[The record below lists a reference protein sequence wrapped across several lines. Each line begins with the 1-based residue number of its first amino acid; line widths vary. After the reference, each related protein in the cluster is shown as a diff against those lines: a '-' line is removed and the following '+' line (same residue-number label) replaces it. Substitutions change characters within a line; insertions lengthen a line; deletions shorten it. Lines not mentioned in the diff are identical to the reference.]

1 MAPAYQ
7 NINSGQVVVSD
18 EPRPDLEALARW
30 VEVPVPDETVPPAG
44 TPMTEAELAEAA
56 AREAAPD
63 SDTNPP
69 AADEIVSDDP
79 NGQPVELIGVPVGDG
94 EIAPAGE
101 VINADGTPAPTGE
114 DSIPVL
120 TETVEAEAAAPAEV
134 PVPDETWTDEQLDA
148 LGAARGI
155 TWRSNASKA
164 TKVAKLTAPAAE

>member
-30 VEVPVPDETVPPAG
+30 AEVPVPDETVPPAG

-69 AADEIVSDDP
+69 AVDEIVSDDP
-79 NGQPVELIGVPVGDG
+79 NGQPVELTGVPVGDG
-94 EIAPAGE
+94 EIAPAG
-101 VINADGTPAPTGE
+101 
-114 DSIPVL
+114 
-120 TETVEAEAAAPAEV
+120 ETVEAEAAAPAEV

-148 LGAARGI
+148 LGAERGI